1 MLNLP
6 VSQPSG
12 AALERIEKRLQA
24 TKAAENETQAS
35 SGSVVNMLGTP
46 QIARSV
52 ETYRG
57 AIFSVDDRT
66 VQLPT
71 TADISIDIPRQ
82 IVHHSPAVILLVH
95 DVSRDA
101 YLVEREYRVGSN
113 SFSFGFP
120 AGLRDNQESA
130 LQSAF
135 RELAEETGIV
145 VEGIAHLA
153 SDPDFAAKKLQ
164 HAVEASENVDVDVL
178 GTFYPS
184 SGMSDEQVTLLT
196 LHLKKFHVE
205 GRHFDADE
213 HVQSTWV
220 SWKELSEVI
229 PFQGSHTNFLILNEK
244 LHRSRRIQT
253 SHAQAMGT
261 ILSTSS
267 IPESF

>member
-82 IVHHSPAVILLVH
+82 IVHHSTAVILLVH
-95 DVSRDA
+95 NVSRDM

-153 SDPDFAAKKLQ
+153 SDPDFAAEKLQ

-244 LHRSRRIQT
+244 LRRSQR
-253 SHAQAMGT
+253 G
-261 ILSTSS
+261 
-267 IPESF
+267 E

>member
-120 AGLRDNQESA
+120 AGLRDNQESP

-153 SDPDFAAKKLQ
+153 SDPDFAAEKLQ
-164 HAVEASENVDVDVL
+164 HAVETSENVDVDVL

-244 LHRSRRIQT
+244 LRRLT
-253 SHAQAMGT
+253 AQAH
-261 ILSTSS
+261 
-267 IPESF
+267 

>member
-120 AGLRDNQESA
+120 AGLRDNQESP

-153 SDPDFAAKKLQ
+153 SDPDFAAEKLQ
-164 HAVEASENVDVDVL
+164 HAVETSENVDVDVL

-244 LHRSRRIQT
+244 LRRLT
-253 SHAQAMGT
+253 A
-261 ILSTSS
+261 S
-267 IPESF
+267 IH

>member
-153 SDPDFAAKKLQ
+153 SDPDFAAEKLQ

-244 LHRSRRIQT
+244 LRRSQR
-253 SHAQAMGT
+253 G
-261 ILSTSS
+261 
-267 IPESF
+267 E

>member
-1 MLNLP
+1 MLHLP
-6 VSQPSG
+6 DSHSSE
-12 AALERIEKRLQA
+12 AALARIEKRLQE
-24 TKAAENETQAS
+24 TKAAENETQAR

-46 QIARSV
+46 QIARST

-66 VQLPT
+66 IQLPT
-71 TADISIDIPRQ
+71 TADISLEIPRQ
-82 IVHHSPAVILLVH
+82 IVHHNTAVILLVH
-95 DVSRDA
+95 DVSRDM
-101 YLVEREYRVGSN
+101 YLVEREYLVGSN

-120 AGLRDNQESA
+120 AGLRDNHESA

-145 VEGIAHLA
+145 VDGIAHLT
-153 SDPDFAAKKLQ
+153 SDAHFVADELE
-164 HAVEASENVDVDVL
+164 HAVETSENVDVDVL

-196 LHLKKFHVE
+196 IHLKTFHVE
-205 GRHFDADE
+205 NRHFDADE

-229 PFQGSHTNFLILNEK
+229 PFHGSHTNFLILNEK
-244 LHRSRRIQT
+244 LRRLT
-253 SHAQAMGT
+253 A
-261 ILSTSS
+261 STH
-267 IPESF
+267 